1 MGIQQAG
8 LGKQIKVML
17 QSVRGLLGGYPFI
30 TLGAGLLIGLL
41 IGWFLLG
48 WVIAPV
54 NYTDARP
61 ADLSANTGRGTPY
74 QQNFFRLAA
83 DAYQF
88 GRPIADIALWF
99 GDGWTKDQVLKALD
113 ALPKQVKLLSGED
126 SEIQALRSA
135 LADPNVKIGPS
146 SSPAAAASPVPA
158 LLALLAVLIILV
170 IGLWLILK
178 RIRANRLAQPVTEP
192 GQLSGIL
199 PQAAAAGPAVQAVAG
214 QPAVQAPP
222 APLPNFAKGA
232 AKPVA
237 PTSWAGESQPP
248 LAQYVTQYA
257 LGDDRYDMSFSIEQ
271 GNGDFLGE
279 CGVGISETIGVG
291 SPDKVTALEV
301 WLFDKNDIRTLTKVL
316 MSENCFNDPALRA
329 KLAPKGEA
337 AMVKKGEVVT
347 LGTQTLRVNAR
358 IVDLQYGTGNLP
370 PNSFFQ
376 MVKIELAAWKVGP

>member
-8 LGKQIKVML
+8 LGKQIKIIL
-17 QSVRGLLGGYPFI
+17 ISVRGLLGGYPFI
-30 TLGAGLLIGLL
+30 TLGVGFFLGVVIGLVV
-41 IGWFLLG
+41 LG
-48 WVIAPV
+48 WGLWPV
-54 NYTDARP
+54 KYTDARII
-61 ADLSANTGRGTPY
+61 DLSANAKADTAY

-88 GRPIADIALWF
+88 GRPIGDIALWL
-99 GDGWTKDQVLKALD
+99 GDGWGADSKTAKENVLAALD
-113 ALPKQVKLLSGED
+113 GMLKDKNVHLVQGED

-135 LADPNVKIGPS
+135 LADPKITIGPPAPPPAPP
-146 SSPAAAASPVPA
+146 SPILP
-158 LLALLAVLIILV
+158 LLGLAVVAIVAVVLLSQ
-170 IGLWLILK
+170 ILK
-178 RIRANRLAQPVTEP
+178 RLRASRSTPRAEP
-192 GQLSGIL
+192 GQLSGIG
-199 PQAAAAGPAVQAVAG
+199 PAAGASVA
-214 QPAVQAPP
+214 PVAPAPP
-222 APLPNFAKGA
+222 PNFAKGA

-237 PTSWAGESQPP
+237 ATAWAGETQPP

-316 MSENCFNDPALRA
+316 MSEHCFNDPALRA

-337 AMVKKGEVVT
+337 AMVRKGEVVT
-347 LGTQTLRVNAR
+347 LTTQTLKVQARV
-358 IVDLQYGTGNLP
+358 IDLQYGSGNLP
-370 PNSFFQ
+370 TNSFFQ
-376 MVKIELAAWKVGP
+376 IAKIELAAWKVGA